1 MTASSVFKDLSPG
14 ALALLGL
21 PNVAYVK
28 PIEID
33 GVTGYA
39 VHAADGNQLTVLA
52 DRDSAFATILE
63 NDMEPVSVH

>member
-1 MTASSVFKDLSPG
+1 MTTSAVFKDLSPT
-14 ALALLGL
+14 ALAMLGL
-21 PNVAYVK
+21 PDVAYVK
-28 PIEID
+28 PVEID

-39 VHAADGNQLTVLA
+39 VYAADGNQLTVLE

>member
-1 MTASSVFKDLSPG
+1 MTTNAVFRDLSPS
-14 ALALLGL
+14 ALAMLGL
-21 PNVAYVK
+21 PDVAYVK
-28 PIEID
+28 PVEIN

-39 VHAADGNQLTVLA
+39 VYAADGNQLTVLE